1 MARLRL
7 VFVSTAV
14 VLLSLA
20 ASTQSFAASSKSDFN
35 WDPKS
40 EQMFARLMCAN
51 GEYFRECF
59 SSSQS
64 VCEQAMKD
72 TSRVCDADLVPAQ
85 RKKLKSEV
93 QLFAE
98 IGVCVGTKIEK
109 KWRDRK
115 AATTKCDRKENWQ

>member
-1 MARLRL
+1 MVRL
-7 VFVSTAV
+7 VFVFAAAV
-14 VLLSLA
+14 MLSLA
-20 ASTQSFAASSKSDFN
+20 AATPTFAKSANSDLN

-40 EQMFARLMCAN
+40 ELMFARLMCAN

-59 SSSQS
+59 ASSQS

-72 TSRVCDADLVPAQ
+72 AARVCDADIVPVA
-85 RKKLKSEV
+85 RKKMRSEV

-109 KWRDRK
+109 QWRDRK
-115 AATTKCDRKENWQ
+115 ATTTKCDRKENWH